1 MRRIFKTRYFSRW
14 MRKTNLVDEALCAA
28 VSEMDMG
35 LIDADL
41 GGGVFKKRVACLVA
55 LTLTKPDPL
64 LLKIIDPAN
73 AQLFF

>member
-1 MRRIFKTRYFSRW
+1 VARKRPSR
-14 MRKTNLVDEALCAA
+14 TPAA
-28 VSEMDMG
+28 IAIARTASIMK
-35 LIDADL
+35 ANS
-41 GGGVFKKRVACLVA
+41 A